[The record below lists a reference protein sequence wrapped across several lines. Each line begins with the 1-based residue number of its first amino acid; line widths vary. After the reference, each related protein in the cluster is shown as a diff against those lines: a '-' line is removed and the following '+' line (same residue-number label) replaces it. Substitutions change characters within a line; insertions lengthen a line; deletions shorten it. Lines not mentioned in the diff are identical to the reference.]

1 MKKALGLALLFSV
14 LALPTHAAMLTQD
27 VCSKLARHEASGNVD
42 YWPGVT
48 VRGGRTVKAN
58 VRKKS
63 DRSPLPT
70 AVDISVLLQ
79 DRYAI
84 PANPKLFNGEIP
96 VSRFFVRS
104 DGVVNYAGQ
113 PLDADDQQAISAV
126 CRRAYGG
133 GGGRR

>member
-1 MKKALGLALLFSV
+1 

-42 YWPGVT
+42 YQPSVTARGVS
-48 VRGGRTVKAN
+48 TVKAY
-58 VRKKS
+58 VRKRN
-63 DRSPLPT
+63 DRSRLPA

-84 PANPKLFNGEIP
+84 PSNPKLFNGEIP

-113 PLDADDQQAISAV
+113 PVDSDDQQAVSAI